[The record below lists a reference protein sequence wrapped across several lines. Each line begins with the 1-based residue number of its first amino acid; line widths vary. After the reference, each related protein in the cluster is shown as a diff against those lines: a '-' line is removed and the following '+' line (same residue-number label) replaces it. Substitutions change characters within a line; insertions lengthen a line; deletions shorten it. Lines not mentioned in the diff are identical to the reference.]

1 MRRTTLALL
10 LSLVLHLSL
19 LAFLYDRSLEKHV
32 SLEQTTPL
40 SLHIS
45 TVITHNEM
53 PKSEAIPEQPIA
65 HEQTVPPLPNKPAPS
80 KPISKKESAS
90 KPASLPLSQALVE
103 SNTSIPSVNTAP
115 SSTIASE
122 TNSVPAPEA
131 PSYLTLHKE
140 EIIEALQ
147 RAKTY
152 PELARKRSIQGV
164 VEVRFTIK
172 PTGEVEG
179 VEAISSSKILSTSAI
194 ESVHKAKGYFPHPLE
209 NVTIKIP
216 INYVLK

>member
-1 MRRTTLALL
+1 MKRTTLALL
-10 LSLVLHLSL
+10 LSLALHLSL
-19 LAFLYDRSLEKHV
+19 LAFLYDQTLEK
-32 SLEQTTPL
+32 QTSFVQTAPL

-45 TVITHNEM
+45 TVVTHNEV
-53 PKSEAIPEQPIA
+53 PKSAVQPEQPTA
-65 HEQTVPPLPNKPAPS
+65 QEQTLPPLPHEPTPS
-80 KPISKKESAS
+80 KPIPQKKRAS
-90 KPASLPLSQALVE
+90 KPVSLFSAQTLAE
-103 SNTSIPSVNTAP
+103 NNTSIPVSEALT

-122 TNSVPAPEA
+122 INSVPAPEV
-131 PSYLTLHKE
+131 PSYLALHKN

-164 VEVRFTIK
+164 VEVSFTIK

-179 VEAISSSKILSTSAI
+179 VEATSSSKILSSSAI